1 MTELV
6 DPRSGV
12 SQRLSITALEVAV
25 GAAEARALRS
35 GGEQVRVRLSD
46 IFAATPAVCGKLE
59 LLSEGEGPKPAAL
72 ALVGKACQSVFDAT
86 FRNPYDKRR
95 KDPTEN
101 PDFPVVSWFESGNRL
116 ELDSDAADVE
126 HGKTLSSLPG
136 LDAVMEALAR
146 NTSWN
151 PGEDRDA
158 WRELFLEGLHQ
169 HGRIS
174 RELRQGALRFGDLIS
189 GIMR

>member
-1 MTELV
+1 
-6 DPRSGV
+6 
-12 SQRLSITALEVAV
+12 
-25 GAAEARALRS
+25 
-35 GGEQVRVRLSD
+35 
-46 IFAATPAVCGKLE
+46 
-59 LLSEGEGPKPAAL
+59 
-72 ALVGKACQSVFDAT
+72 
-86 FRNPYDKRR
+86 
-95 KDPTEN
+95 
-101 PDFPVVSWFESGNRL
+101 
-116 ELDSDAADVE
+116 
-126 HGKTLSSLPG
+126 
-136 LDAVMEALAR
+136 MEALAR